1 MIRHGG
7 RTRLTR
13 TAFTRTAL
21 ALGLALAFVAAAC
34 GDDSGSSSAN
44 TTAGGGAATTA
55 AAGTT
60 AAGAATTAA
69 AETTTT
75 VALTGPPIKLMV
87 MYEGTGAVATP
98 EVAEG
103 AKAAADAINAAGG
116 VDGSPIVLE
125 NCDLKNDPNAA
136 TACGNQ
142 AVSDGVVAVVS
153 PVSANGAQYYP
164 ALEKAQIPVVGDVPA
179 SAADFTS
186 PASFP
191 LYGGIVSASGGLA
204 NELAT
209 LAGAKA
215 VSLARIDLAAASA
228 IGIFAN
234 QALAPLGLKVVNDIS
249 IPVGAPDMSTYVA
262 SVLQNGTDGVLVGL
276 AGQDATNFIIALRQS
291 NPNIPIS
298 ATTTDFDG
306 VRKALGDAANGI
318 YVTAFFNNADTD
330 ATGFG
335 KYQAAMA
342 AAGFKSLT
350 EFRPN
355 AYSAV
360 QVVAQVLQGLPEK
373 TAAALYAKLPTV
385 TGLKVDLLPPLQ
397 FTKPAGAIPRVFN
410 VCGYFQ
416 QLENGEFKTLSTGFI
431 DMFTGKPC

>member
-1 MIRHGG
+1 MMRHGG
-7 RTRLTR
+7 RTAFGR
-13 TAFTRTAL
+13 TAVAL
-21 ALGLALAFVAAAC
+21 AVALTLVAAAC
-34 GDDSGSSSAN
+34 GDDSGSSAN
-44 TTAGGGAATTA
+44 TTVGGGAATTGA
-55 AAGTT
+55 AAATT

-75 VALTGPPIKLMV
+75 VALTGPPIKVMV
-87 MYEGTGAVATP
+87 MYEGSGAVVTP
-98 EVAEG
+98 EVTDG

-116 VDGSPIVLE
+116 VDGSPIALE
-125 NCDLKNDPNAA
+125 TCDMKNDPNAA

-191 LYGGIVSASGGLA
+191 LYGGIVSASAGLA

-215 VSLARIDLAAASA
+215 ISVARIDLAAASA
-228 IGIFAN
+228 IAIFAN
-234 QALAPLGLKVVNDIS
+234 QALAPQGLKIVNDIS
-249 IPVGAPDMSTYVA
+249 VPVGAPDMSTYVA
-262 SVLQNGTDGVLVGL
+262 STLKGGTDGVLVGL
-276 AGQDATNFIIALRQS
+276 SGQDATNYIIALRQA
-291 NPNIPIS
+291 NADIPIS
-298 ATTTDFDG
+298 ATFTDFAG
-306 VRKALGDAANGI
+306 VIKALGPAADGL
-318 YVTAFFNNADTD
+318 YVTGFFNNATTD
-330 ATGFG
+330 AEGFG
-335 KYQAAMA
+335 KFQAAME
-342 AAGFKSLT
+342 AAGFKDLT
-350 EFRPN
+350 GFRSN

-360 QVVAQVLQGLPEK
+360 QVVASVLAGLPDK
-373 TAAALYAKLPTV
+373 TGPALYAKLPTV

-397 FTKPAGAIPRVFN
+397 FAKPAGSIPRVFN
-410 VCGYFQ
+410 VCGYYE
-416 QLENGEFKTLSTGFI
+416 QLQGGEVKTLSDGFI